1 MPYLLTLAWKNYQK
15 LSAVASKNG
24 IGYCHRHLF
33 LAMRN
38 LPKKIIILLQTLFL
52 QTFYILT
59 TNLLQKLDGLPHTV
73 RSMLVVGAS
82 KSLILLIIFT
92 SIMFLVQAGK
102 KALAFETKF
111 CSSVKKC
118 FDWLT
123 YLFWN
128 LKLSIKHNLL
138 IICQRNKLHSVSR
151 SMHNVFNV
159 SWFENNNIFCFF

>member
-59 TNLLQKLDGLPHTV
+59 TKIRRFTTHYALNVSCGGFKIFNFTDHFQIDYVP
-73 RSMLVVGAS
+73 GAS
-82 KSLILLIIFT
+82 
-92 SIMFLVQAGK
+92 
-102 KALAFETKF
+102 
-111 CSSVKKC
+111 
-118 FDWLT
+118 W
-123 YLFWN
+123 
-128 LKLSIKHNLL
+128 
-138 IICQRNKLHSVSR
+138 
-151 SMHNVFNV
+151 
-159 SWFENNNIFCFF
+159 